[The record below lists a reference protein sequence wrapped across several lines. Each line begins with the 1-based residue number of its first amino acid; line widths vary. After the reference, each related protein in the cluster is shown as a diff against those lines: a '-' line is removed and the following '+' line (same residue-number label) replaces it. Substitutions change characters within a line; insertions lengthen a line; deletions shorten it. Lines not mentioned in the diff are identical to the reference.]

1 MSEMF
6 CEKKDREKMRL
17 ASHTL
22 EDPAGGVVR
31 GLIDDLDEL
40 EAALSAARA
49 EVERLS
55 RMEAAAKAHLEW
67 YEERRGSGMVDD
79 NVRFNFIRIL
89 SGLGPD
95 GRPVGLDMAAK
106 EKAAEE
112 TLACQ
117 LGGKVKP

>member
-1 MSEMF
+1 MIDPMAV
-6 CEKKDREKMRL
+6 M
-17 ASHTL
+17 
-22 EDPAGGVVR
+22 EDPSILVAMEAER
-31 GLIDDLDEL
+31 DSLK
-40 EAALSAARA
+40 AALSAALA
-49 EVERLS
+49 EAERLKS
-55 RMEAAAKAHLEW
+55 ALVHSVETIRKIKPHGHSGDEETGEHDDDCELCACEAALNHAEDA
-67 YEERRGSGMVDD
+67 
-79 NVRFNFIRIL
+79 IL